1 MRARLTLLAVAIAA
15 SPALAQSL
23 NERGGRPASA
33 LPERDVTPEGGGA
46 APAAASASAGTSTL
60 AAMPAATENALRSV
74 SLFMVTPPAPRQYQ
88 KNDIVEI
95 IINETSNQKS
105 EQTLDTKKDYST
117 AAELT
122 RFPSMR
128 HLLEAQL
135 RDGDTTPIAGVDVS
149 SNNKFKGDGEYERK
163 DRFSARIAAIV
174 IEVKPNGTLLLEA
187 RKQVNTNKE
196 ETTLVLSGLAR
207 PEDISTNN
215 TVQSS
220 QLANLALTVR
230 NEGDVKQT
238 ATKGIIPQILD
249 TIFNF

>member
-1 MRARLTLLAVAIAA
+1 
-15 SPALAQSL
+15 L
-23 NERGGRPASA
+23 NERPAGPAAA
-33 LPERDVTPEGGGA
+33 LPERSPGEAPPTQGA
-46 APAAASASAGTSTL
+46 TARSAI
-60 AAMPAATENALRSV
+60 PPATEAALHGV
-74 SLFMVTPPAPRQYQ
+74 SLFLVTPPPPRTYQ

-117 AAELT
+117 SAELT
-122 RFPSMR
+122 RFPSLR

-135 RDGDTTPIAGVDVS
+135 RDGDTTPIGGVAAK
-149 SNNKFKGDGEYERK
+149 SNNKFKGDGTYERDDK
-163 DRFSARIAAIV
+163 FTARIAAVV

-187 RKQVNTNKE
+187 RKQVNSNKE

-207 PEDISTNN
+207 PEDISTTN

-220 QLANLALTVR
+220 QLANLALTVK
-230 NEGDVKQT
+230 NTGDVKDT

>member
-1 MRARLTLLAVAIAA
+1 MNARMMTVAVAFSA
-15 SPALAQSL
+15 SASFGQSL
-23 NERGGRPASA
+23 NERPAGPSSMI
-33 LPERDVTPEGGGA
+33 ERDVTPDQSGGA
-46 APAAASASAGTSTL
+46 SVATSSAQAAASPRVPAGTE
-60 AAMPAATENALRSV
+60 AALRDV
-74 SLFMVTPPAPRQYQ
+74 SLFMVVPPEPRKYQ

-105 EQTLDTKKDYST
+105 EQSLDTKKDYST

-122 RFPSMR
+122 RFPSLR

-163 DRFSARIAAIV
+163 DKFSARIAAV
-174 IEVKPNGTLLLEA
+174 VVEVKPNGTLLLEA
-187 RKQVNTNKE
+187 RKEVTTNKE
-196 ETTLVLSGLAR
+196 ETTLVLSGLCR
-207 PEDISTNN
+207 PDDITTNN
-215 TVQSS
+215 TIQSS
-220 QLANLALTVR
+220 QLANLALTVK